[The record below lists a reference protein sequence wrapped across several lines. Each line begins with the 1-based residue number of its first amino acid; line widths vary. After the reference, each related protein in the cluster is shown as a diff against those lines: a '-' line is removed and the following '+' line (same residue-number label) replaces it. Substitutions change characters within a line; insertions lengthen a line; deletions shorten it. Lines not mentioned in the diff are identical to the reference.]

1 MLRIAGLVASLLVL
15 LAPTPG
21 HAVFHFSVID
31 EVMTGVNGD
40 STIQYVEIRLLL
52 PLQSQV
58 CHSRLTVFKC
68 QADGGGA
75 QVLIYAPCG
84 APPTAHVV
92 KTARGRALP
101 QGVQVTE

>member
-1 MLRIAGLVASLLVL
+1 MSGIALQGALLLVL
-15 LAPTPG
+15 LIPAPG
-21 HAVFHFSVID
+21 QAVFHFAVID
-31 EVMTGVNGD
+31 EVMSGAGGD
-40 STIQYVEIRLLL
+40 STLQYVEIRMLGAG
-52 PLQSQV
+52 QNNV